1 MQWAAE
7 WASRQSR
14 RWLVEVG
21 VTAEPAKTT
30 ATIWYGR
37 LYEATVGAS
46 QRQDEC
52 VGASQRDDEWER
64 ASVLTRL
71 SIRLRRALRVIPPA
85 WEALAQPAE
94 LTQLAPRVG
103 CISHVFEGVAS
114 NTNSE
119 CVCLNKRKKSVQ
131 SNDAESERI

>member
-46 QRQDEC
+46 QRHDEC
-52 VGASQRDDEWER
+52 VGASQRHDEWNGRSELPFDETER
-64 ASVLTRL
+64 PLKARTQSHPTGMGSPRTT
-71 SIRLRRALRVIPPA
+71 SG
-85 WEALAQPAE
+85 AQ
-94 LTQLAPRVG
+94 
-103 CISHVFEGVAS
+103 VFEGVAS
-114 NTNSE
+114 STNSK
-119 CVCLNKRKKSVQ
+119 CVCLNKRK
-131 SNDAESERI
+131 N